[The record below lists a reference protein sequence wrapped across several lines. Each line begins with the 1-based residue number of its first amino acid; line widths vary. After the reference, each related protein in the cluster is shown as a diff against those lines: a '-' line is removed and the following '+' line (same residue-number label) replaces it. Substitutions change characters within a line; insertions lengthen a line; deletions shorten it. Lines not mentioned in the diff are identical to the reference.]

1 MQKNILIYDADCG
14 FCQNSV
20 DKLKSIIG
28 ESVDYLPRAKLKDGD
43 YGISS
48 QNSIKAIQFIVFDN
62 ASKERGDF
70 RRKSNDD
77 YQVYSAAQAVFRA
90 IETKFGFFLWCYKY
104 LPGFAWVSEKIY
116 KLIANNRKRL

>member
-1 MQKNILIYDADCG
+1 MSQKSILIYDADCG

-20 DKLKSIIG
+20 DKLKSIMGDSI
-28 ESVDYLPRAKLKDGD
+28 DYLPRAELQDGD

-48 QNSIKAIQFIVFDN
+48 QNSNQAIQLIVF
-62 ASKERGDF
+62 E
-70 RRKSNDD
+70 NDT

-90 IETKFGFFLWCYKY
+90 IETKLGIFLWCYKY

-116 KLIANNRKRL
+116 TWIAANRNTSCKI